1 MGIARAQPI
10 GLAHRQQ
17 QGRTIMLYRGAIGA
31 TAVMTALCMSIA
43 GAQAFDESKYPNIAG
58 QWRKPNGVGV
68 QWDQTKPLGLAQ
80 KAPLKPEFQA
90 SLEASLHD
98 QTLGGQGD
106 DARYTCLPNGMPR
119 VMSVI
124 WPIEIMIMPKTT
136 YILFENNLPR
146 RIFTDGRSWPA
157 NEEPH
162 FNGYSIGKWIDQAG
176 GGRYEALEVE
186 TRNLKGPRTFEASGI
201 PMHADSQTV
210 VKERIYL
217 DKDNKDVLHDDITTF
232 DHALTEPW
240 TVNKRYLRV
249 PEQNVLYYENEC
261 SENNQHVIIGK
272 EGYYLSADGY
282 LMPVKK
288 NQAPPDLRYFKQTQ
302 K

>member
-1 MGIARAQPI
+1 
-10 GLAHRQQ
+10 
-17 QGRTIMLYRGAIGA
+17 MLSRRSIGAITIVA
-31 TAVMTALCMSIA
+31 ALGVTVA
-43 GAQAFDESKYPNIAG
+43 GAQAFDDSKYPDFAG
-58 QWRKPNGVGV
+58 QWRKPDSARV

-90 SLEASLHD
+90 ALEASLKD
-98 QTLGGQGD
+98 QSLGGQGE

-119 VMSVI
+119 IMTVV
-124 WPIEIMIMPKTT
+124 WPIEIVITPKIT

-146 RIFTDGRSWPA
+146 RIYTDGRGWPT
-157 NEEPH
+157 NEEPS
-162 FNGYSIGKWIDQAG
+162 FNGYSIGKWIDDGHG
-176 GGRYEALEVE
+176 GFDALEVE
-186 TRNLKGPRTFEASGI
+186 TRILKGPRTFEASGI
-201 PMHADSQTV
+201 PMHPDNETV

-217 DKDNKDVLHDDITTF
+217 DKSDKNVMHNEITTY
-232 DHALTEPW
+232 DHALTQPW

-249 PEQNVLYYENEC
+249 QDKDVIFYENEC
-261 SENNQHVIIGK
+261 SENNQHVIIGH

-288 NQAPPDLRYFKQTQ
+288 GQKPPDLRYFKETQ

>member
-1 MGIARAQPI
+1 
-10 GLAHRQQ
+10 
-17 QGRTIMLYRGAIGA
+17 MLSRRSVGAIA
-31 TAVMTALCMSIA
+31 IVAALGVTIA
-43 GAQAFDESKYPNIAG
+43 GAQAFDESKYPDFAG
-58 QWRKPNGVGV
+58 QWRKPDSARV

-90 SLEASLHD
+90 ALEASLKD
-98 QTLGGQGD
+98 QSLGGQGE

-119 VMSVI
+119 IMTVV
-124 WPIEIMIMPKTT
+124 WPIEIVITPKIT

-146 RIFTDGRSWPA
+146 RIYTDGRGWPT
-157 NEEPH
+157 NEEPS
-162 FNGYSIGKWIDQAG
+162 FNGYSIGKWIDDGHG
-176 GGRYEALEVE
+176 GFDALEVE
-186 TRNLKGPRTFEASGI
+186 TRILKGPRTFEASGI
-201 PMHADSQTV
+201 PMHPDNETV

-217 DKDNKDVLHDDITTF
+217 DKSDKNVMHNEITTY
-232 DHALTEPW
+232 DHALTQPW

-249 PEQNVLYYENEC
+249 QDKDVIFYENEC
-261 SENNQHVIIGK
+261 SENNQHVIIGH

-288 NQAPPDLRYFKQTQ
+288 GQKPPDLRYFKETQ